1 MTTVTVILRRDEV
14 LSRVGISQ
22 ATLYRWMKTQGFPR
36 PKKLGPRA
44 VGWVKFEVDAW
55 LDSRERVLSE
65 GE

>member
-1 MTTVTVILRRDEV
+1 MCIRDRGV
-14 LSRVGISQ
+14 FGRGGISQ